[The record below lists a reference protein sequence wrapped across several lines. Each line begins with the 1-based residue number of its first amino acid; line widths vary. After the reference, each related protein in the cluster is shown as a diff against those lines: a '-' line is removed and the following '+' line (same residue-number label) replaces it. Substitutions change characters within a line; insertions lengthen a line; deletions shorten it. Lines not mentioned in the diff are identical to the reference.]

1 MSNFKRGYLNREE
14 ENFYMVAQSFIQMI
28 EGTRTLENKITEE
41 VWLEWAKRGMI
52 TPGMQKNLKMVHTYL
67 KKYCYE
73 IEENLDKGYVSKLNK
88 KLIKFDFKIVD
99 DYTMQKLFRDMR
111 RSLEY
116 AVMERDKFL
125 DILEDIS
132 AVRCVGCT
140 DDYKSCKLC
149 KAFED
154 ISIPYV
160 GEQANC
166 PYAADLCD
174 LTNKQKKEIQS
185 IKNRLKRNNK
195 FFRG

>member
-1 MSNFKRGYLNREE
+1 MSKFKRGYLNREE
-14 ENFYMVAQSFIQMI
+14 ENFYMVTHSFIQMI
-28 EGTRTLENKITEE
+28 EGTRTLENNITEE
-41 VWLEWAKRGMI
+41 VWVEWSKRGMI
-52 TPGMQKNLKMVHTYL
+52 TPGMQKNLKMIHTYL

-73 IEENLDKGYVSKLNK
+73 IEENLDNEYVSKLNK
-88 KLIKFDFKIVD
+88 KLKKFDFKIVD
-99 DYTMQKLFRDMR
+99 DYTMQKIFRDMR

-140 DDYKSCKLC
+140 DDYKSCSLC

-166 PYAADLCD
+166 PYAADLML
-174 LTNKQKKEIQS
+174 LTDKQKNKVEKMKKRIRNRKN
-185 IKNRLKRNNK
+185 IKK
-195 FFRG
+195 